1 MPLRKSEHLVGF
13 ANHVQSTFLCDSCGH
28 RTTYDTELL
37 EETLQCRNCRTRN
50 QNLLFA
56 SYNTRCQVCSKQMK
70 QPVVRP
76 GLTDHH
82 KFCAECA
89 RAFDTYINEWEQ
101 LILGEA
107 ISELR
112 NRMIPSPPKDPAPLK
127 AGPLL
132 ALPSSP
138 PQTWQSVSCKQACHI
153 NGGPCRSCPGIKQ
166 LVKPEK
172 PGMSSSGLK
181 FQMALWWAYLA
192 QRGEAV

>member
-1 MPLRKSEHLVGF
+1 MPLRKSEHLVGMSS
-13 ANHVQSTFLCDSCGH
+13 HVQSTFLCNKCGH
-28 RTTYDTELL
+28 RSTYDTELL

-76 GLTDHH
+76 GLSDHH

-89 RAFDTYINEWEQ
+89 QAFDTYINEWEQ

-112 NRMIPSPPKDPAPLK
+112 NRIIPSPPKDPAPLK

-132 ALPSSP
+132 AAPLRA
-138 PQTWQSVSCKQACHI
+138 WQPRPCEQACYR
-153 NGGPCRSCPGIKQ
+153 NGGNCRACPPTKQ
-166 LVKPEK
+166 I
-172 PGMSSSGLK
+172 GSSGLR

-192 QRGEAV
+192 QQEGVAA